1 VPSLTP
7 LLRREPLGMIV
18 DLRYEPTA
26 AAGPE
31 RAITELSGPWQRLFG
46 STSIGGSEPASQPAV
61 HDHVADSAQGI
72 AFALATSLTPL
83 GLGRDT
89 WAKWLSR
96 DREGGLASH
105 LLGLALSGVL
115 GGVVWHVRQEGT
127 RRGDP
132 ELIRPLAAVEPG
144 PRSPAFRAFKQLGRW
159 LDASDD
165 EVATAVGV
173 GRTTPYSWERMS
185 RPPSPRTTRRLH
197 QLHSLVAGLVN
208 RASAGEYREW
218 LYEGGAFRRI
228 AALSGDHDTLEAEA
242 EPILFGQP
250 RRRID
255 PGTWFPETESPDRSE

>member
-1 VPSLTP
+1 MKAGWHRTCWGSPSAACWG
-7 LLRREPLGMIV
+7 ESSGMSV
-18 DLRYEPTA
+18 
-26 AAGPE
+26 
-31 RAITELSGPWQRLFG
+31 
-46 STSIGGSEPASQPAV
+46 
-61 HDHVADSAQGI
+61 
-72 AFALATSLTPL
+72 
-83 GLGRDT
+83 
-89 WAKWLSR
+89 KK
-96 DREGGLASH
+96 
-105 LLGLALSGVL
+105 
-115 GGVVWHVRQEGT
+115 GT

-228 AALSGDHDTLEAEA
+228 AALSGDLDTLEAEA